1 MDDSYIFL
9 IKGRLCVGVLLLFE
23 FYLFE
28 RIVYYYNEILL
39 REVEWFREGKNVF
52 IIIFCRIVL
61 YFLRFIKNWKFYCS
75 MFCCVLSNSDSLN
88 SIILF
93 VFSNLV
99 VFFYVRGFF
108 EKIL

>member
-39 REVEWFREGKNVF
+39 REVE
-52 IIIFCRIVL
+52 
-61 YFLRFIKNWKFYCS
+61 
-75 MFCCVLSNSDSLN
+75 
-88 SIILF
+88 
-93 VFSNLV
+93 
-99 VFFYVRGFF
+99 
-108 EKIL
+108 